1 MALFAEAFAFGGPL
15 PALPSRPMSGGRR
28 ATRDARERG
37 VSSALAAATAVAA
50 GVLAKRRA
58 ASSRGAVLR
67 KANVTGPGWTDELAR
82 LFDPRVEGPDWEPE
96 LGYCGRP
103 RLRLLLDAEDASKS
117 DLRARREPGV
127 ALDDKLEDI

>member
-1 MALFAEAFAFGGPL
+1 MQTAGEAPLAALSKSTLFLRFLNVVLWTQLLRLAPGISEMGFVPDS
-15 PALPSRPMSGGRR
+15 PSR
-28 ATRDARERG
+28 
-37 VSSALAAATAVAA
+37 
-50 GVLAKRRA
+50 
-58 ASSRGAVLR
+58 
-67 KANVTGPGWTDELAR
+67 
-82 LFDPRVEGPDWEPE
+82 PDWEPE